1 MSHDYNNRYVGPAL
15 DLLMEGLRPFVEE
28 QFQAYYGNNWRT
40 EITQALRQDA
50 ESRHLMAAVRSDT
63 GRPYDGARAG
73 YGAGGFNEPVPQ
85 QGEPQGV
92 LRSGDVAVR
101 IDGELVPV
109 VDVALGALGGREGG
123 CA

>member
-1 MSHDYNNRYVGPAL
+1 MTCPQCGTP
-15 DLLMEGLRPFVEE
+15 LRSDAQFCGTCGARLEPF
-28 QFQAYYGNNWRT
+28 
-40 EITQALRQDA
+40 
-50 ESRHLMAAVRSDT
+50 MAAARSGA
-63 GRPYDGARAG
+63 GRAYGGARAG

-101 IDGELVPV
+101 IEGELVPV

>member
-15 DLLMEGLRPFVEE
+15 DLLMEGLH
-28 QFQAYYGNNWRT
+28 
-40 EITQALRQDA
+40 I
-50 ESRHLMAAVRSDT
+50 MAAARSGA
-63 GRPYDGARAG
+63 GRAYGGARAG
-73 YGAGGFNEPVPQ
+73 HGAGGFNEPVPQ

-101 IDGELVPV
+101 IEGELVPV